1 MTGMKAHE
9 HLTQDATSCIVNDVS
24 DNVPTVV
31 VNELLCFVN
40 NKINL
45 LPSETVIQLC
55 VKQCKPDEIK
65 TAKLKLFEVC
75 PSDSRML
82 TRKGPKKFF
91 QNLEDVV
98 KRTNEL
104 DSAVDVIPCF
114 IARNLGNLPL
124 IMFDS
129 LDASVLVTKIES

>member
-1 MTGMKAHE
+1 MTGMNAHA
-9 HLTQDATSCIVNDVS
+9 HLTQDATNRNVNNVS

-65 TAKLKLFEVC
+65 TAKRKLFEVC
-75 PSDSRML
+75 LSDSWML
-82 TRKGPKKFF
+82 TRKGPKKLF

-98 KRTNEL
+98 KRTN
-104 DSAVDVIPCF
+104 DSAVDVIYR
-114 IARNLGNLPL
+114 ALL
-124 IMFDS
+124 
-129 LDASVLVTKIES
+129 